1 VVGGIKPETEDR
13 QRFRHAHVGRRQTR
27 AVVISMASPTSA
39 SSGTTDL
46 VRGFAGVLGRH
57 KLLFLLGVLLGGG
70 LCAGLYAITPKIYV
84 SNSQLLIT
92 KKRPEGGAVDTRDA
106 IDDFV
111 GTHQGLLKSP
121 LLVKRAIRDDSLDAR
136 PALYEAGRE
145 LPETILRNLSVSR
158 QRDSMGLGTSILAL
172 SYRAADPAD
181 ASEVLSALL
190 KAYRKTVDEVYAHTT
205 DDVRDMFERARTDL
219 SRELLDKETAY
230 QAFRK
235 NSPLLWKG
243 KDGVNPHQERLANL
257 ETKRSALLL
266 QEAETQGKLT
276 ALENAVQ
283 AGVDRD
289 TLRTMVSELAKP
301 EIESIRQ
308 NQVGRWQEQVLL
320 LVQQEQKLRERF
332 GDDHPEVKSVR
343 ESLAAARAFLNRPA
357 AAAEGSGSGL
367 AIDPVKARIA
377 SLRQELEQLKTT
389 GLLVARLCQDESE
402 AAAKLSGF
410 EVDDEMHR
418 NDLQRTQLLFEA
430 LLKRLQDASLAKDSG
445 GFEATVIAPPG
456 SDGIKKVQPSGLL
469 FASAAV
475 LLGLVFGTGFTV
487 LAEMRD
493 HRFRDIDEVRSLLE
507 LPMLGRI
514 PSLASRRSRDAT
526 ALLTTVAD
534 RASRSAEAFRGL
546 RSTLATAFGDGK
558 VLQVASPRGGDGTT
572 ALAANLA
579 VVLAAAGK
587 RVVLVEANL
596 TSPRLADV
604 FARGPA
610 AGIVAA
616 LRSDGP
622 LEQFLVAGPTPNL
635 SLLLAE
641 HRLATPGDILAGPD
655 FAALIGSLRERFDL
669 VILDGPPL
677 CRADAVALVGLTD
690 GVLLAANFV
699 RTTRPD
705 AVRAVDALR
714 EMKSRV
720 VGVVVNEAASAE
732 TFEAAV
738 R

>member
-1 VVGGIKPETEDR
+1 
-13 QRFRHAHVGRRQTR
+13 
-27 AVVISMASPTSA
+27 MAPPTSA

-70 LCAGLYAITPKIYV
+70 VCAGLYAITPKVFV

-92 KKRPEGGAVDTRDA
+92 KKRPEGFAVDTRDA

-121 LLVKRAIRDDSLDAR
+121 LLVERAIRAGSLDAR
-136 PALYEAGRE
+136 PALHEEGRE
-145 LPETILRNLSVSR
+145 LSETILRNLSVSR

-181 ASEVLSALL
+181 ASAVLDALI
-190 KAYRKTVDEVYAHTT
+190 KAYQKTIAEVYAHTT

-219 SRELLDKETAY
+219 SRELLEKETAY

-276 ALENAVQ
+276 ALENAVR

-343 ESLAAARAFLNRPA
+343 ESLASARAFLNRPS
-357 AAAEGSGSGL
+357 AAAEGSGGA

-377 SLRQELEQLKTT
+377 SLRQELEQLKVTES
-389 GLLVARLCQDESE
+389 LVTRLCRDESE

-418 NDLQRTQLLFEA
+418 NDLQRTQQLFET
-430 LLKRLQDASLAKDSG
+430 LLKRLQDANLAKDSG

-456 SDGIKKVQPSGLL
+456 SDGVKKVHPSGLL

-475 LLGLVFGTGFTV
+475 LLGLVLGTGFTV

-493 HRFRDIDEVRSLLE
+493 HRFRNIDEVRSLLE

-514 PSLASRRSRDAT
+514 PRLQSRRSRDAT
-526 ALLTTVAD
+526 ALLTTVAE

-546 RSTLATAFGDGK
+546 RSTLSTALGDGK
-558 VLQVASPRGGDGTT
+558 VLQVASPRTGDGTT

-579 VVLAAAGK
+579 VVLAASGK

-604 FARGPA
+604 FARKPV
-610 AGIVAA
+610 AGIVAT
-616 LRSDGP
+616 LRGDGP
-622 LEQFLVAGPTPNL
+622 LDQFLVAGPTPNL

-655 FAALIGSLRERFDL
+655 FAALIDGLRERFDL

-677 CRADAVALVGLTD
+677 SRADSMALVGLTD
-690 GVLLAANFV
+690 GVLLAVNFA
-699 RTTRPD
+699 RTDRPD
-705 AVRAVDALR
+705 ALRAVDVLR
-714 EMKSRV
+714 EVKARI
-720 VGVVVNEAASAE
+720 VGVVVNEAAPGE
-732 TFEAAV
+732 TFEAAS